1 MGRIQQCF
9 ILKEGKDSTLKF
21 SQGTLKFFQMCSTN
35 LLGINIKWLN
45 IAMLTKKISS
55 SHLDKLNSAIK
66 NATGVTQIIIK
77 RDW

>member
-1 MGRIQQCF
+1 
-9 ILKEGKDSTLKF
+9 
-21 SQGTLKFFQMCSTN
+21 
-35 LLGINIKWLN
+35 
-45 IAMLTKKISS
+45 MLTKKISS